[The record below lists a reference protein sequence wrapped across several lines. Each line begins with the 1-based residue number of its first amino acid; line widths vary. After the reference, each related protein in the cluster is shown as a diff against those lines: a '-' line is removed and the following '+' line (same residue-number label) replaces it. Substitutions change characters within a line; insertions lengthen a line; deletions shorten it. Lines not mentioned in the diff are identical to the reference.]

1 MAAVVLAVFAGSASA
16 EIIDDISLHTDASG
30 EVDAVIKFTVPIQ
43 YLRHFPQRKSPYVA
57 IYFNILNTVPRD
69 EWKDYESHRSPPSD
83 FIVGFTISTRDLNA
97 GPKIQ
102 IQFDRPVE
110 YDVTPG
116 KSGRSLLIHFKRP
129 DNKPSQDRSGGVPAV
144 VAAVPL
150 VKPSTAPVPAP
161 KPIVAAEAA
170 AKPAAQ
176 PAAAEPAAMPQAA
189 PPAPAGQPAPK
200 QPAVA
205 PAKPAVTKTAKRT
218 IVPSKLGAKEGLPP
232 FPVLEL
238 PAEDAAAST
247 PSETLTLDEQI
258 NLANGKAAVQMA
270 KAQDALIAGQPFA
283 AVEPLNNVLNLPSNK
298 YSQDAQVWIGIAR
311 EKSGQAPKAR
321 LEYETYLKLYPQ
333 GSASSWVRERLAR
346 LNAILPPPT
355 ASTITRPALP
365 VQPSEFHTTEFGSL
379 SMYYYNGSSHTD
391 SISTVN
397 GVQVPTSLTVN
408 DQSALFTNV
417 MMSVRSYN
425 NEYDNRVVFQDM
437 YLKNFLPNGQ
447 DKNRL
452 GAAYAEVKNRVS
464 NYSVRVGRQSAFGGG
479 VLGRFDGVNAG
490 YGITPDW
497 RINVVG
503 GQLAD
508 QTIGAQPQFV
518 GGSVDFGVRSAFG
531 GSFYYINQTVGGIA
545 DRQAIGGNLR
555 YFEPRRTAFAMV
567 DYDTQF
573 QQLNMITIQGSL
585 NSESGVDYNFM
596 LDHRRT
602 PSLSIRNAVNGTT
615 ATVNTLM
622 DNGWTIDDLIMLADQ
637 RTATANMAMFGFTN
651 HLSERWQLGTDI
663 TLSNISGLDQSGTL
677 NPDFTTGIEGF
688 VPATPP
694 TGNAWTVS
702 ERLIGNDVIT
712 SHDLTLFS
720 ISLSKTDQVTG
731 KSFLM
736 NNHAF
741 LREPWV
747 LDSTLRLFWQ
757 NDYMGGTVI
766 TIAPSAKIG
775 YLMRTSLTLEAE
787 AGLDWTKNTPNELQ
801 TSTTVRQYFAL
812 GFRWN
817 F

>member
-1 MAAVVLAVFAGSASA
+1 MLSVVLTVFAGSASA
-16 EIIDDISLHTDASG
+16 EIIDDITLHTDASG

-57 IYFNILNTVPRD
+57 IFFNILSSVPRD

-83 FIVGFTISTRDLNA
+83 FITGFTISTRDINA

-116 KSGRSLLIHFKRP
+116 KSGRSLLIHFKKP
-129 DNKPSQDRSGGVPAV
+129 DPKPRQSGGVPAV

-150 VKPSTAPVPAP
+150 VQPATASAAAIP
-161 KPIVAAEAA
+161 KPAVTAEAA
-170 AKPAAQ
+170 AKPAAK
-176 PAAAEPAAMPQAA
+176 PAA
-189 PPAPAGQPAPK
+189 PAPQVVASAPVVQQPPK
-200 QPAVA
+200 QPEVVA
-205 PAKPAVTKTAKRT
+205 AKPSETRTGKTT
-218 IVPSKLGAKEGLPP
+218 IVPSRLGPKDGLPP
-232 FPVLEL
+232 FPVLEI
-238 PAEDAAAST
+238 PAEAAAASA
-247 PSETLTLDEQI
+247 PAEAPTLAEQI
-258 NLANGKAAVQMA
+258 NQTNGKAAVQMA
-270 KAQDALIAGQPFA
+270 RGQDALLAGQPFA
-283 AVEPLNNVLNLPSNK
+283 AVEPFNNVLNMPPNK
-298 YSQDAQVWIGIAR
+298 YTQDAQVWIGIAR

-333 GSASSWVRERLAR
+333 GSAAPWVKDRLAR
-346 LNAILPPPT
+346 LNAILPPPA
-355 ASTITRPALP
+355 ASAFIPPALP
-365 VQPSEFHTTEFGSL
+365 VQPSEFHTAEFGSL

-397 GVQVPTSLTVN
+397 GVQVPTTLTVN

-425 NEYDNRVVFQDM
+425 NEYDNRIVFQDT
-437 YLKNFLPNGQ
+437 YLKNFLPNGENR
-447 DKNRL
+447 NRL
-452 GAAYAEVKNRVS
+452 GAAYAEVKNRIS

-497 RINVVG
+497 RINVVA

-508 QTIGAQPQFV
+508 QTVGDQPKFV
-518 GGSVDFGVRSAFG
+518 GGSIDFGVRSAFG
-531 GSFYYINQTVGGIA
+531 GSFYYISQTVSGIT
-545 DRQAIGGNLR
+545 DRQAVGGNLR
-555 YFEPRRTAFAMV
+555 YFEPRKTVFAMV

-573 QQLNMITIQGSL
+573 QQLNMFTLQGSL

-596 LDHRRT
+596 LDRRRT

-615 ATVNTLM
+615 ASIQTLL
-622 DNGWTIDDLIMLADQ
+622 DNGWTTDDLIALADS
-637 RTATANMAMFGFTN
+637 RTATANLAMFGFTN
-651 HLSERWQLGTDI
+651 HLSERWQLGTDV
-663 TLSNISGLDQSGTL
+663 TLSNITGLDQSGTL

-702 ERLIGNDVIT
+702 ERLIGNDVIAT
-712 SHDLTLFS
+712 HDLTLFS
-720 ISLSKTDQVTG
+720 VSLSRTEQVTG

-757 NDYMGGTVI
+757 DDYLGGTAI

-787 AGLDWTKNTPNELQ
+787 AGLDWTRNTPNEMQ